1 MADAKLRL
9 QIITALDNVGLK
21 ATKEQVAQLENQLKN
36 VAGKTKSVEPAFKE
50 TFNKAFDYIKWAA
63 GGVALF
69 WAAGPKLFK
78 FFEDVTNN
86 SSGMAEGVKDAFSN
100 MAEGIASSTLEHFG
114 VFNELN
120 NATETFKKGLDQQI
134 NGIDNLV
141 AGTAKLQ
148 DNLANNLNT
157 FEHMSGVVAKVE
169 DSMDNINTHANSL
182 QQSTFNDYLED
193 VGATQEEKNIANA
206 LYNVD
211 NAAEKQRQAVQNR
224 NRKLGL
230 VDTQIDAAQK
240 DAEMQ
245 EALVQKLEQKVKSS
259 LAAEK
264 SFASYDPNKG
274 RTNVGDDLS
283 NWWYLLGPI
292 GLTTKLGGYIS
303 DYVVG
308 KNVQGANEKQIKA
321 NVEQRKKL
329 EERLSKAKEVLN
341 KKVGA
346 LDKLEATRVGIDA
359 ETSKD
364 VVNTSNDVRYMVS
377 RYDRLARI
385 QDPTLMTGVD
395 WNYNESVIGSALEKL
410 DFDIPNQ
417 HLERIEENTRE
428 LSELKNYLQEL
439 ISMK

>member
-9 QIITALDNVGLK
+9 SIITALDNVGLK

-36 VAGKTKSVEPAFKE
+36 VAGKTKNVGPAFKE
-50 TFNKAFDYIKWAA
+50 TFNNAFEYIKWAA

-86 SSGMAEGVKDAFSN
+86 SKGMADGVKDAFSN
-100 MAEGIASSTLEHFG
+100 MAAGIVGSTLEHFG

-120 NATETFKKGLDQQI
+120 NATETFKKGLEQQI
-134 NGIDNLV
+134 NGVDNLV

-182 QQSTFNDYLED
+182 QQSAFNTYLED
-193 VGATQEEKNIANA
+193 VGATPEEKNIANA
-206 LYNVD
+206 LQNVD

-245 EALVQKLEQKVKSS
+245 QNLVNELEKKVKEVKQY
-259 LAAEK
+259 EK
-264 SFASYDPNKG
+264 LVAQNNNVSEVSF
-274 RTNVGDDLS
+274 GDYVANSED
-283 NWWYLLGPI
+283 I
-292 GLTTKLGGYIS
+292 FEFLGGLS
-303 DYVVG
+303 EWYVG
-308 KNVQGANEKQIKA
+308 NKTHEAYKQQVDATVK
-321 NVEQRKKL
+321 QRKDIQ
-329 EERLSKAKEVLN
+329 ERLSKAKEVLN

-346 LDKLEATRVGIDA
+346 LDKLEAARVGIDA

-364 VVNTSNDVRYMVS
+364 VINASNDVRFEVS
-377 RYDRLARI
+377 RYDRLAKI
-385 QDPTLMTGVD
+385 QDPTLMAGVD

>member
-86 SSGMAEGVKDAFSN
+86 SRGMAEGVKDAFSN

-157 FEHMSGVVAKVE
+157 FEHTSGVVAKVE

-364 VVNTSNDVRYMVS
+364 VVNTSNDVRYMVN

>member
-1 MADAKLRL
+1 MADAKLKL
-9 QIITALDNVGLK
+9 SIITALDNVGLK

-36 VAGKTKSVEPAFKE
+36 VAGKTKDVEPAFKE
-50 TFNKAFDYIKWAA
+50 TFNKAFEYITWAA

-86 SSGMAEGVKDAFSN
+86 SKGMAEGVKDAFSN

-182 QQSTFNDYLED
+182 QQSAFNDYLED

-245 EALVQKLEQKVKSS
+245 QELVNKLEQKLKSS
-259 LAAEK
+259 LAVEK
-264 SFASYDPNKG
+264 SFASYDPNKN
-274 RTNVGDDLS
+274 RTTFYEDLTWYDGIGSSLVGPLFDGLVGD
-283 NWWYLLGPI
+283 
-292 GLTTKLGGYIS
+292 K
-303 DYVVG
+303 
-308 KNVQGANEKQIKA
+308 VQEANEQQIKA
-321 NVEQRKKL
+321 NVEQRRKL

-341 KKVGA
+341 KKVGS
-346 LDKLEATRVGIDA
+346 LDKLEAARVGIDA

-364 VVNTSNDVRYMVS
+364 IINASNDVRYMVS
-377 RYDRLARI
+377 RYDRLAKI
-385 QDPTLMTGVD
+385 QDPTLMAGVD
-395 WNYNESVIGSALEKL
+395 WKYNESVIGSALEKL

>member
-1 MADAKLRL
+1 MADSKLRL
-9 QIITALDNVGLK
+9 SIITALDNAGLK
-21 ATKEQVAQLENQLKN
+21 ATKEQVSQLENQLK
-36 VAGKTKSVEPAFKE
+36 SVGDKGVTLRSKMEE
-50 TFNKAFDYIKWAA
+50 TFNGVKDYITGAAA
-63 GGVALF
+63 GLGLF
-69 WAAGPKLFK
+69 WVAGPKLFK

-86 SSGMAEGVKDAFSN
+86 SKGMAEGVKDAFGN
-100 MAEGIASSTLEHFG
+100 MAEGIASSTMEHFG

-120 NATETFKKGLDQQI
+120 SATEAFKKGLDQQVS
-134 NGIDNLV
+134 GIDNLV

-148 DNLANNLNT
+148 DNLANNLNL
-157 FEHMSGVVAKVE
+157 FEHMSGVVSKVE

-182 QQSTFNDYLED
+182 QQSAFNDYLED
-193 VGATQEEKNIANA
+193 IGATQEEKNIANA

-245 EALVQKLEQKVKSS
+245 EELVNKLKTQLSNALQNEKFVSSQKVEMPKQS
-259 LAAEK
+259 AWDRFMEGGIVNMIP
-264 SFASYDPNKG
+264 F
-274 RTNVGDDLS
+274 VGDFTEGFGKKALEKMQKEQTEAAVKNRKAIEDRLQKAQDKLKS
-283 NWWYLLGPI
+283 K
-292 GLTTKLGGYIS
+292 TTAI
-303 DYVVG
+303 
-308 KNVQGANEKQIKA
+308 
-321 NVEQRKKL
+321 
-329 EERLSKAKEVLN
+329 
-341 KKVGA
+341 
-346 LDKLEATRVGIDA
+346 DKLEATRVGIDA

-385 QDPTLMTGVD
+385 QDPTLMAGVD
-395 WNYNESVIGSALEKL
+395 WKYNESVIGSALEKL

-428 LSELKNYLQEL
+428 LSDLKSYLQEL

>member
-1 MADAKLRL
+1 MADAKLKL
-9 QIITALDNVGLK
+9 SIITALDNVGLK

-86 SSGMAEGVKDAFSN
+86 SKGMAEGVKDAFSN
-100 MAEGIASSTLEHFG
+100 MAEGIVGSTLEHFG

-120 NATETFKKGLDQQI
+120 NAAETFKKGLDQQL

-148 DNLANNLNT
+148 DNLANNLNL

-206 LYNVD
+206 LFKVD
-211 NAAEKQRQAVQNR
+211 DASEKQRQAVQTR
-224 NRKLGL
+224 NRKLGI

-245 EALVQKLEQKVKSS
+245 QELVNKLEKKVNEVKQY
-259 LAAEK
+259 EK
-264 SFASYDPNKG
+264 LVGQNNNVSNVSFG
-274 RTNVGDDLS
+274 
-283 NWWYLLGPI
+283 
-292 GLTTKLGGYIS
+292 
-303 DYVVG
+303 DYVATSEDIFEFIGGLGEWYVGNRVG
-308 KNVQGANEKQIKA
+308 KEYKQQVDATVK
-321 NVEQRKKL
+321 QRKNIQ
-329 EERLSKAKEVLN
+329 ERLSKAKEVLN

-346 LDKLEATRVGIDA
+346 LDKLEAERVSIDA
-359 ETSKD
+359 ETSRD
-364 VVNTSNDVRYMVS
+364 VINASNDVRFQVS
-377 RYDRLARI
+377 RYDRLAQI
-385 QDPTLMTGVD
+385 QDPTLMAGVD
-395 WNYNESVIGSALEKL
+395 WKYNEEVIGSALEKL

>member
-1 MADAKLRL
+1 MADSKLRL
-9 QIITALDNVGLK
+9 SIITALDNAGLK

-36 VAGKTKSVEPAFKE
+36 VAGKTKNVEPAFKE
-50 TFNKAFDYIKWAA
+50 TFKNAFEYIKWAA

-69 WAAGPKLFK
+69 WVAGPKLFK

-86 SSGMAEGVKDAFSN
+86 SKGMADGVKDAFSN
-100 MAEGIASSTLEHFG
+100 MTEGIVGSTLEHFG

-120 NATETFKKGLDQQI
+120 NATETFKKGLEQQI

-169 DSMDNINTHANSL
+169 DSMDNINTHANSI
-182 QQSTFNDYLED
+182 QQSSFNDYLED

-206 LYNVD
+206 LFKVD
-211 NAAEKQRQAVQNR
+211 DAAEKQRQAVQNR
-224 NRKLGL
+224 NRKLGIA
-230 VDTQIDAAQK
+230 DTQIDAAQK

-245 EALVQKLEQKVKSS
+245 QELVNTLEKKVNEVKQYEKLVAQNNNVSDVSLEDYIGTSGDIFSFIRGLGDWYVENKTHNQYKQQVDATVK
-259 LAAEK
+259 
-264 SFASYDPNKG
+264 
-274 RTNVGDDLS
+274 
-283 NWWYLLGPI
+283 
-292 GLTTKLGGYIS
+292 
-303 DYVVG
+303 
-308 KNVQGANEKQIKA
+308 
-321 NVEQRKKL
+321 QRKNIQ
-329 EERLSKAKEVLN
+329 ERLSKAKEVLN
-341 KKVGA
+341 KKVSQ
-346 LDKLEATRVGIDA
+346 LDKLEAARVGIDA
-359 ETSKD
+359 ETSRD
-364 VVNTSNDVRYMVS
+364 VINASNDVKFQVS
-377 RYDRLARI
+377 RYDRLAKI
-385 QDPTLMTGVD
+385 QDPTLMAGVD
-395 WNYNESVIGSALEKL
+395 WKYNENVIGSALEQI

>member
-1 MADAKLRL
+1 MADAKLKL
-9 QIITALDNVGLK
+9 SIITALDNVGLK

-36 VAGKTKSVEPAFKE
+36 VAGKTKNVEPAFKE
-50 TFNKAFDYIKWAA
+50 TFNKAFEYIKWAA

-69 WAAGPKLFK
+69 WVAGPKLFK

-86 SSGMAEGVKDAFSN
+86 SKGMAEGVKDAFSN
-100 MAEGIASSTLEHFG
+100 MAESIVGSTLEHFG

-120 NATETFKKGLDQQI
+120 NATETFKKGLDQQL

-182 QQSTFNDYLED
+182 QQSAFNTFLED

-206 LYNVD
+206 LFKVD
-211 NAAEKQRQAVQNR
+211 DASEKQRQAVQTR
-224 NRKLGL
+224 NRKLGI

-245 EALVQKLEQKVKSS
+245 QELVNELEKKVKEVKQY
-259 LAAEK
+259 EK
-264 SFASYDPNKG
+264 L
-274 RTNVGDDLS
+274 VGQ
-283 NWWYLLGPI
+283 NNN
-292 GLTTKLGGYIS
+292 IS
-303 DYVVG
+303 EVQFGDYVATSEDIFEFLDGLSEWYVENRVG
-308 KNVQGANEKQIKA
+308 KEYKQQVDATVK
-321 NVEQRKKL
+321 QRKNIQ
-329 EERLSKAKEVLN
+329 ERLSKAKEVLN

-346 LDKLEATRVGIDA
+346 LDKLEAERVSIDA
-359 ETSKD
+359 ETSRD
-364 VVNTSNDVRYMVS
+364 VINASNNVRFEVS
-377 RYDRLARI
+377 RYDRLAKI
-385 QDPTLMTGVD
+385 QDPTLMAGVD
-395 WNYNESVIGSALEKL
+395 WKYNESVIDSALEKL

>member
-1 MADAKLRL
+1 MADAKLKL
-9 QIITALDNVGLK
+9 SIITALDNVGLK

-36 VAGKTKSVEPAFKE
+36 VAGKTKNVEPAFKE

-86 SSGMAEGVKDAFSN
+86 SKGMAEGVKDAFSN
-100 MAEGIASSTLEHFG
+100 MAEDIVGATLEHFG

-169 DSMDNINTHANSL
+169 DSVDNINTHANSL
-182 QQSTFNDYLED
+182 QQSAFNDYLED

-206 LYNVD
+206 LFKVD
-211 NAAEKQRQAVQNR
+211 DAAEKQRQAVQTR
-224 NRKLGL
+224 NRKLDII
-230 VDTQIDAAQK
+230 DTQIDAAQK

-245 EALVQKLEQKVKSS
+245 EELVNKLKTQLSNAKQNEKFVSS
-259 LAAEK
+259 QNVEMPKLSMWDRFMEGGIVNMIP
-264 SFASYDPNKG
+264 F
-274 RTNVGDDLS
+274 VGDFTE
-283 NWWYLLGPI
+283 GF
-292 GLTTKLGGYIS
+292 
-303 DYVVG
+303 G
-308 KNVQGANEKQIKA
+308 KKALEKIQK
-321 NVEQRKKL
+321 EQTEAAVKNRRAI
-329 EERLSKAKEVLN
+329 EERLQKAQDKLKN
-341 KKVGA
+341 KTTA
-346 LDKLEATRVGIDA
+346 IDKLEAARVGIDA
-359 ETSKD
+359 ETSRD
-364 VVNTSNDVRYMVS
+364 VINASNDVRFQVS
-377 RYDRLARI
+377 RYDRLAKI
-385 QDPTLMTGVD
+385 QDPTLMAGVD

>member
-1 MADAKLRL
+1 MADAKLKL
-9 QIITALDNVGLK
+9 SIITALDNVGLK

-86 SSGMAEGVKDAFSN
+86 SKGMAEGVKDAFSN
-100 MAEGIASSTLEHFG
+100 MAEGIVGATLEHFG

-120 NATETFKKGLDQQI
+120 NATETFKKGLDQQL

-157 FEHMSGVVAKVE
+157 FEHMSDVVAKVE

-182 QQSTFNDYLED
+182 QQSAFNDYLED

-211 NAAEKQRQAVQNR
+211 NAAEKQRQAVQTR
-224 NRKLGL
+224 NRKLGI

-245 EALVQKLEQKVKSS
+245 QELVNELEQKVKEVKQYEKLVAKNNNVSEVS
-259 LAAEK
+259 LEDYAATSEDI
-264 SFASYDPNKG
+264 FDF
-274 RTNVGDDLS
+274 
-283 NWWYLLGPI
+283 
-292 GLTTKLGGYIS
+292 LGGLGEW
-303 DYVVG
+303 YVG
-308 KNVQGANEKQIKA
+308 NRTHKEYKQQVDAVVK
-321 NVEQRKKL
+321 QRKNIQ
-329 EERLSKAKEVLN
+329 ERLSKAKEVLN
-341 KKVGA
+341 KKVGT

-364 VVNTSNDVRYMVS
+364 VINTSNDVRYMVS
-377 RYDRLARI
+377 RYDRLAKI
-385 QDPTLMTGVD
+385 QDPTLMAGVD
-395 WNYNESVIGSALEKL
+395 WNYNESIIGSALEKL

-428 LSELKNYLQEL
+428 LSELKNYLQEM

>member
-1 MADAKLRL
+1 MADSKLRL
-9 QIITALDNVGLK
+9 QIITALDNAGLK
-21 ATKEQVAQLENQLKN
+21 ATKEQVSQLENQLKN

-86 SSGMAEGVKDAFSN
+86 SKGMAEGVKDAFSN

-141 AGTAKLQ
+141 TGTAKLQ
-148 DNLANNLNT
+148 DNLANNLNL
-157 FEHMSGVVAKVE
+157 FEHMAGVVAKVE

-182 QQSTFNDYLED
+182 QQSSFNDYLED

-283 NWWYLLGPI
+283 NWWYLLAPI
-292 GLTTKLGGYIS
+292 GLITKIGGYAF

-385 QDPTLMTGVD
+385 QDPTLMAGVD

>member
-9 QIITALDNVGLK
+9 QIITALDQSGLK

-50 TFNKAFDYIKWAA
+50 TFNKAFEYIKWAA

-86 SSGMAEGVKDAFSN
+86 SKGMAEGVKDAFSN
-100 MAEGIASSTLEHFG
+100 MAEGIVGATLEHFG

-120 NATETFKKGLDQQI
+120 NATETFKKGLEQQL
-134 NGIDNLV
+134 NGVDNLV

-169 DSMDNINTHANSL
+169 DSMDNINTHANGL
-182 QQSTFNDYLED
+182 QQSAFNTYLED
-193 VGATQEEKNIANA
+193 IGATQEEKNIANA

-211 NAAEKQRQAVQNR
+211 NAAEKQRQAIQTR
-224 NRKLGL
+224 NRKLST

-245 EALVQKLEQKVKSS
+245 QELVNELEKKVKE
-259 LAAEK
+259 AKQYEK
-264 SFASYDPNKG
+264 LVAKNN
-274 RTNVGDDLS
+274 NVSEVTFG
-283 NWWYLLGPI
+283 
-292 GLTTKLGGYIS
+292 
-303 DYVVG
+303 DYVATSG
-308 KNVQGANEKQIKA
+308 DIFKFLDGLGDWF
-321 NVEQRKKL
+321 VENRTHKEYKSQVDATVKQRKDIQ
-329 EERLSKAKEVLN
+329 ERLSKAKEVLN

-346 LDKLEATRVGIDA
+346 LDKLEAARVGIDA
-359 ETSKD
+359 ETSRD
-364 VVNTSNDVRYMVS
+364 VINASNDVRFQVS
-377 RYDRLARI
+377 RYDRLAQI
-385 QDPTLMTGVD
+385 QDPTLMAGVD
-395 WNYNESVIGSALEKL
+395 WKYNEEVIGSALEKL

>member
-1 MADAKLRL
+1 MADAKLKL
-9 QIITALDNVGLK
+9 SIITALDNVGLK

-36 VAGKTKSVEPAFKE
+36 VAGKTKDVEPAFKE
-50 TFNKAFDYIKWAA
+50 TFNKAFEYIKWAA

-69 WAAGPKLFK
+69 WVAGPKLFK

-86 SSGMAEGVKDAFSN
+86 SKGMAEGVKDAFNN
-100 MAEGIASSTLEHFG
+100 MAEGIASSTLEQFG

-141 AGTAKLQ
+141 AGTSKLQ
-148 DNLANNLNT
+148 DNLANNLNL

-182 QQSTFNDYLED
+182 QQSAFNDYLED

-245 EALVQKLEQKVKSS
+245 QELVNKLEQKLKSS
-259 LAAEK
+259 LAVEK
-264 SFASYDPNKG
+264 SFASYDPNKN
-274 RTNVGDDLS
+274 RTTFYEDLTWYDGIGSSLVGPLFDGLVGD
-283 NWWYLLGPI
+283 
-292 GLTTKLGGYIS
+292 K
-303 DYVVG
+303 
-308 KNVQGANEKQIKA
+308 VQEANEQQIKA
-321 NVEQRKKL
+321 NVEQRRKL

-341 KKVGA
+341 KKVGS
-346 LDKLEATRVGIDA
+346 LDKLEAARVGIDA

-364 VVNTSNDVRYMVS
+364 IINASNDVRYMVS
-377 RYDRLARI
+377 RYDRLAKI
-385 QDPTLMTGVD
+385 QDPTLMAGVD
-395 WNYNESVIGSALEKL
+395 WKYNESVIGSALEKL

>member
-1 MADAKLRL
+1 MADAKLKL
-9 QIITALDNVGLK
+9 SIITALDNVGLK
-21 ATKEQVAQLENQLKN
+21 ATKEQVSQLENQLKN
-36 VAGKTKSVEPAFKE
+36 VAGNTKNVEPAFKE
-50 TFNKAFDYIKWAA
+50 TFNNAFEYIKWAA
-63 GGVALF
+63 GGLALF

-86 SSGMAEGVKDAFSN
+86 SKGMAEGVKDAFRN

-141 AGTAKLQ
+141 TGTAKLQ
-148 DNLANNLNT
+148 DNLANNLNL
-157 FEHMSGVVAKVE
+157 FEHMAGVVSKVE
-169 DSMDNINTHANSL
+169 DSMDNINIHANSL
-182 QQSTFNDYLED
+182 QQSAFNDYLED

-230 VDTQIDAAQK
+230 VDTQIDKAQK

-245 EALVQKLEQKVKSS
+245 AELVDKLQKKVDSA

-264 SFASYDPNKG
+264 NIAAIDPNEG
-274 RTNVGDDLS
+274 RAKAGEELTWYDGIFSNTIAGLFDDL
-283 NWWYLLGPI
+283 
-292 GLTTKLGGYIS
+292 
-303 DYVVG
+303 
-308 KNVQGANEKQIKA
+308 VQDAVQNMGEQQIKA
-321 NVEQRKKL
+321 NVEQRRKL
-329 EERLSKAKEVLN
+329 EERLSKAKDVLN
-341 KKVGA
+341 KKVDA

-359 ETSKD
+359 DTSKD
-364 VVNTSNDVRYMVS
+364 VINTSNDVRYMVS

-385 QDPTLMTGVD
+385 QDPTLMAGVD
-395 WNYNESVIGSALEKL
+395 WKYNEEVIGSALEKL